1 MSANL
6 RRSDYGVK
14 NVIRPPRL
22 ARGSRVALVAPAGPL
37 LEKDDLARAEALCR
51 ALGYEPALGPNTA
64 QHDGYFAGTDEQR
77 LADLNGAIR
86 DPGVDA
92 VWCIRGGYGTT
103 RILDRVDFEALARRP
118 KPLIGYSDITAV
130 LNAVTRRTGV
140 VTFHAPMARAAM
152 PSFSRRSFERV
163 LVTAEAAGR
172 LERLPPPADVLLP
185 RENRIATL
193 HGGVAEGPLAGG
205 NLTLLQ
211 CLLGT
216 PHFPDLDGAILFLE
230 DVGEDLYRV
239 DRMLAHLRM
248 AGALARL
255 AGVAVGR
262 FTDLNRAMPDGALG
276 LDEVL
281 ATYLLPLGIPVA
293 HGFPVG
299 HIDDQ
304 WTLPIGVRA
313 RLDADAGEL
322 DLLEPAV
329 SA

>member
-1 MSANL
+1 
-6 RRSDYGVK
+6 
-14 NVIRPPRL
+14 VIRPPKL
-22 ARGSRVALVAPAGPL
+22 TRGSRVALVAPAGPL
-37 LEKDDLARAEALCR
+37 LERDDLMRAETLCR
-51 ALGYEPALGPNTA
+51 ALGYEPSLGRNTA
-64 QHDGYFAGTDEQR
+64 ARHGYFAGTDDQR
-77 LADLNGAIR
+77 LADLNDALR
-86 DPGVDA
+86 DPSVAA

-103 RILDRVDFEALARRP
+103 RILDRMDFDALAAHP
-118 KPLIGYSDITAV
+118 KPLIGYSDITAI
-130 LNAVTRRTGV
+130 LNAVTRRTGM

-152 PSFSRRSFERV
+152 PAFSRWHFERV
-163 LVTAEAAGR
+163 LASAEAPGR
-172 LERLPPPADVLLP
+172 LGRLPEPPGVLLP
-185 RENRIATL
+185 QENRIARL

-211 CLLGT
+211 CLVGT

-248 AGALARL
+248 AGALERL

-262 FTDLNRAMPDGALG
+262 FTDLKRAMTDGALG
-276 LDEVL
+276 FDEVL

-293 HGFPVG
+293 YGFPIG

-304 WTLPIGVRA
+304 WTLPLGVRA

-322 DLLEPAV
+322 ELLEAAV
-329 SA
+329 G